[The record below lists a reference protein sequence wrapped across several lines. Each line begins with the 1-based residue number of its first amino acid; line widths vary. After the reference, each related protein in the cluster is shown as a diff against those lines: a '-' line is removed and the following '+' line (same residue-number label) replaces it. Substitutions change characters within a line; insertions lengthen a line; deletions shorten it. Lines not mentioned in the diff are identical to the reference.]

1 MLISC
6 LKVLSSQLLIH
17 LTGQIGKFPHRLY
30 ILPVIAYIA
39 IGRNVRNHDYGAHG
53 AAVISL
59 VNGKELNRYHTK
71 GPIQAIS
78 ISDDGKYAAGIE
90 VPAVTPDGD
99 LIGSYDLHIWN
110 RENDND

>member
-1 MLISC
+1 MEGITF
-6 LKVLSSQLLIH
+6 SSSGI
-17 LTGQIGKFPHRLY
+17 
-30 ILPVIAYIA
+30 VAIA

-71 GPIQAIS
+71 GPVQAIS